1 MSRIE
6 EIKKQIEELE
16 DRLFF
21 LNMKDRWTM
30 QDREKEMQL
39 NLQLANLK
47 KQLIEEQKEQNK
59 CSTPFLFIFI
69 FCLLIF

>member
-30 QDREKEMQL
+30 QDREREMRL
-39 NLQLANLK
+39 NLQLVNLK
-47 KQLIEEQKEQNK
+47 KQLIEEKKE
-59 CSTPFLFIFI
+59 
-69 FCLLIF
+69 

>member
-30 QDREKEMQL
+30 QDREREMKL
-39 NLQLANLK
+39 NLQLVNLE
-47 KQLIEEQKEQNK
+47 KQLIEEQKEQNI
-59 CSTPFLFIFI
+59 CSTPFYLFLF
-69 FCLLIF
+69 FVC

>member
-21 LNMKDRWTM
+21 LNMKDRRTM
-30 QDREKEMQL
+30 QDREREMKL
-39 NLQLANLK
+39 NLQLVNLE
-47 KQLIEEQKEQNK
+47 KQLIEEQKEQNI
-59 CSTPFLFIFI
+59 CSTPFYLFLF
-69 FCLLIF
+69 FVC

>member
-30 QDREKEMQL
+30 QDREREMQL

-47 KQLIEEQKEQNK
+47 KQLIEEQKE
-59 CSTPFLFIFI
+59 
-69 FCLLIF
+69 

>member
-30 QDREKEMQL
+30 QDREREMRL
-39 NLQLANLK
+39 NLQLVNLE
-47 KQLIEEQKEQNK
+47 KQLIEEQKEQNI
-59 CSTPFLFIFI
+59 CSTPFYLFLF
-69 FCLLIF
+69 FVC

>member
-30 QDREKEMQL
+30 QDREREMKL
-39 NLQLANLK
+39 NLQLVNLE
-47 KQLIEEQKEQNK
+47 KQLIEEQKE
-59 CSTPFLFIFI
+59 
-69 FCLLIF
+69 

>member
-1 MSRIE
+1 MLFYNQQKKRRRENKKMSRIE

-30 QDREKEMQL
+30 QDREREMQL

-47 KQLIEEQKEQNK
+47 KQLIEEQKE
-59 CSTPFLFIFI
+59 
-69 FCLLIF
+69 

>member
-1 MSRIE
+1 MCYFIINKRKEEGRTKDMSKTE

-30 QDREKEMQL
+30 QDREREMQL

-47 KQLIEEQKEQNK
+47 KQLIEEQKE
-59 CSTPFLFIFI
+59 
-69 FCLLIF
+69 

>member
-30 QDREKEMQL
+30 QDREREMKL
-39 NLQLANLK
+39 NLQLVNLE

-59 CSTPFLFIFI
+59 CSTPFYLFLF
-69 FCLLIF
+69 FVC

>member
-30 QDREKEMQL
+30 QDREREMKL
-39 NLQLANLK
+39 NLQLVSLE
-47 KQLIEEQKEQNK
+47 KQLIEEQKEQNI
-59 CSTPFLFIFI
+59 CSTPFYLFLF
-69 FCLLIF
+69 FVC

>member
-30 QDREKEMQL
+30 QDREREMRL
-39 NLQLANLK
+39 NLQLVNLE
-47 KQLIEEQKEQNK
+47 KQLIEEQKE
-59 CSTPFLFIFI
+59 
-69 FCLLIF
+69 